1 MDETPTPDT
10 PTPEESA
17 FDDLVSEAPES
28 ESPAPESESPAPASK
43 NHLIPI
49 LLGVIAVLL
58 IAIVVFLVA
67 GGNDGS
73 EVPTASNTGNTDTNT
88 STTSTGTMGGAA
100 TETPFDP
107 ATATEVAADLTPE
120 EHVEAYFDAV
130 VAGDYAAAYELLPAS
145 KKESYGSLDAFTA
158 QLEGYGIT
166 GYNIDSATEEGDEA
180 EVLATATMAGGDF
193 QYLWTFVK
201 VDDVWLVKARTLP
214 GMAQ

>member
-1 MDETPTPDT
+1 MDETSTPDT

-17 FDDLVSEAPES
+17 FDDLVSDAPES
-28 ESPAPESESPAPASK
+28 ESPAAESESPAPASK
-43 NHLIPI
+43 NHLTLI
-49 LLGVIAVLL
+49 LLGVIVVLL
-58 IAIVVFLVA
+58 IAVVVVLVA
-67 GGNDGS
+67 GGNDS
-73 EVPTASNTGNTDTNT
+73 ETPTASNTGNTNT
-88 STTSTGTMGGAA
+88 STTTTGTMGGAA

-107 ATATEVAADLTPE
+107 ATATEVAADMTPE
-120 EHVEAYFDAV
+120 QHVEAYFDAV

>member
-1 MDETPTPDT
+1 MDETSTPDT

-17 FDDLVSEAPES
+17 FDDLVSDAPES
-28 ESPAPESESPAPASK
+28 ESPAAESESPAPASK
-43 NHLIPI
+43 NHLTLI
-49 LLGVIAVLL
+49 LLGVIVVLL
-58 IAIVVFLVA
+58 IAVVVVLVA
-67 GGNDGS
+67 GGNGS
-73 EVPTASNTGNTDTNT
+73 ETPTASNTGNTNT
-88 STTSTGTMGGAA
+88 STTTTGTMGGAA

-107 ATATEVAADLTPE
+107 ATATEVAADMTPE
-120 EHVEAYFDAV
+120 QHVEAYFDAV

>member
-1 MDETPTPDT
+1 MDETSTPDT
-10 PTPEESA
+10 PTPDQPA
-17 FDDLVSEAPES
+17 FDDLVSDAPES
-28 ESPAPESESPAPASK
+28 ESPAAESESPAPASK

-58 IAIVVFLVA
+58 IAVVVVLVA
-67 GGNDGS
+67 GGNDS
-73 EVPTASNTGNTDTNT
+73 ETPTASNSGNTNT
-88 STTSTGTMGGAA
+88 STTTTGTMGGAA

-107 ATATEVAADLTPE
+107 ATATEVAADMTPE
-120 EHVEAYFDAV
+120 QHVEAYFDAV